1 MATNS
6 VLNADQITKR
16 ALLILHQKLAFIG
29 NINRAYDDSFAQDG
43 AKIGSTLRIRNP
55 NQFVTRSGA
64 SLSVQ
69 NVVETNTSLVVDTQL
84 GVDFEFSSKELTM
97 NIDDYSSRYLE
108 PAMAQLAA
116 RIEANVWADM
126 YKSVANV
133 VDADTVAPA
142 LIHLNR
148 ARKRLTDSLAPP
160 DKRSVL
166 LSTDHTVKFVD
177 AFKGLFQDSTQI
189 KEQYR
194 EGMLGRIA
202 GFDLYES
209 THVSDHTTGTAA
221 KTTGYLSNAVTAQT
235 GASIIVDGGTTTFLV
250 GDVITFAGV
259 FDVHPETKVS
269 TGVLKQFVITANSG
283 TSATTLAISPS
294 IVATGARQ
302 NVSNGIANDQAI
314 VKIGAGANELLNS
327 SMAFHQDAFTFATA
341 DLVLPKGVDMA
352 SRQVYDGISLRFV
365 RDYTIADDQFPARF
379 DVLYG
384 AKAIR
389 PELAVRIHAD
399 G

>member
-1 MATNS
+1 MATNTL
-6 VLNADQITKR
+6 LNADMITKR
-16 ALLILHQKLAFIG
+16 ALLILHQKLTFIG

-43 AKIGSTLRIRNP
+43 AKIGSTLRIRQP
-55 NQFVTRSGA
+55 NQFTVRSGSA
-64 SLSVQ
+64 LSVQ
-69 NVVETNTSLVVDTQL
+69 NVVETNTALTVDTQL

-97 NIDDYSSRYLE
+97 SIDDYAKRYLE
-108 PAMAQLAA
+108 PAMARLAA
-116 RIEANVWADM
+116 QIEANVWSSM

-160 DKRSVL
+160 DNRNVL

-177 AFKGLFQDSTQI
+177 ALKGLFQDSTQI
-189 KEQYR
+189 KDQYR

-209 THVSDHTTGTAA
+209 THVSDHLTGTAA
-221 KTTGYLSNAVTAQT
+221 KTTGYLSNGATQT
-235 GASIIVDGGTTTFLV
+235 GAAIVVDTGTTTFLA
-250 GDVITFAGV
+250 GDVVTFAGV

-269 TGVLKQFVITANSG
+269 TGVLKQFVVTANSG
-283 TSATTLAISPS
+283 TSATSLAISPA
-294 IVATGARQ
+294 IVASGARQ
-302 NVSNGIANDQAI
+302 NVSSAIADNSAV

-327 SMAFHQDAFTFATA
+327 SLAFQKDAFTFATA

-365 RDYTIADDQFPARF
+365 RDYTISDDQFPARF

-384 AKAIR
+384 AAAIR
-389 PELAVRIHAD
+389 PELACRIHAD

>member
-1 MATNS
+1 MATNTL
-6 VLNADQITKR
+6 LNADMITKR
-16 ALLILHQKLAFIG
+16 ALLILHQKLTFIG

-43 AKIGSTLRIRNP
+43 AKIGSTLRIRQP
-55 NQFVTRSGA
+55 NQFTVRSGA

-69 NVVETNTSLVVDTQL
+69 NVVETNVPLTVDTQL

-97 NIDDYSSRYLE
+97 SIDDYAKRYLE
-108 PAMAQLAA
+108 PAMARLAA
-116 RIEANVWADM
+116 QIEANVWTQM
-126 YKSVANV
+126 YRSVAQV
-133 VDADTVAPA
+133 VDADGVAPA

-160 DKRSVL
+160 DNRNVL

-189 KEQYR
+189 KDQYR

-209 THVSDHTTGTAA
+209 THVSDHQTGTAA
-221 KTTGYLSNAVTAQT
+221 AVTAYLSNGVGQSGST
-235 GASIIVDGGTTTFLV
+235 INVDGGTTTFLA
-250 GDVITFAGV
+250 GDIITFAGV
-259 FDVHPETKVS
+259 FDIHPETKVS
-269 TGVLKQFVITANSG
+269 MGVLKQFVVTANSG
-283 TSATTLAISPS
+283 TSATSLAISPA

-302 NVSNGIANDQAI
+302 NVSNTITDNSAVGKLCGAANA
-314 VKIGAGANELLNS
+314 LMNS
-327 SMAFHQDAFTFATA
+327 SMAFHKDAFTFATA
-341 DLVLPKGVDMA
+341 DLVLPKGTDMA

-365 RDYTIADDQFPARF
+365 RDYTISDDQFPARF

-384 AKAIR
+384 AQAIR
-389 PELAVRIHAD
+389 PELACRIHAD

>member
-1 MATNS
+1 MASNT
-6 VLNADQITKR
+6 VLNADMITKR
-16 ALLILHQKLAFIG
+16 ALLILHQKLQFIG
-29 NINRAYDDSFAQDG
+29 NINRAYDDSFAQEG
-43 AKIGSTLRIRNP
+43 AKIGSTLRIRRP
-55 NQFVTRSGA
+55 NQFTTRSGA
-64 SLSVQ
+64 AISVQ
-69 NVVETNTSLVVDTQL
+69 NIVESNTSLTVDTQL

-97 NIDDYSSRYLE
+97 NIDDYAKRYLE

-116 RIEANVWADM
+116 QIEANVWSSM

-148 ARKRLTDSLAPP
+148 ARKRLTDSLAPEG
-160 DKRSVL
+160 DRAVL

-177 AFKGLFQDSTQI
+177 ALKGLFQDSTQI
-189 KEQYR
+189 KDQYR
-194 EGMLGRIA
+194 TGMLGRIA

-209 THVSDHTTGTAA
+209 THVSDHQSGTAA
-221 KTTGYLSNAVTAQT
+221 KTTGYLSNAVSAQT
-235 GASIIVDGGTTTFLV
+235 GASIIVDTGTTTFLA

-269 TGVLKQFVITANSG
+269 TGVLKQFVVTSNSG
-283 TSATTLAISPS
+283 TSATSLAISPA
-294 IVATGARQ
+294 IVASGARQ
-302 NVSNGIANDQAI
+302 NVSNGVANDQAV
-314 VKIGAGANELLNS
+314 VKIGAGASELLNS
-327 SMAFHQDAFTFATA
+327 SLAFHKDAFTFATA

-365 RDYTIADDQFPARF
+365 RDYDISTDQFPARF

-384 AKAIR
+384 AAAIR
-389 PELAVRIHAD
+389 PELACRIHAD

>member
-1 MATNS
+1 MATNTL
-6 VLNADQITKR
+6 LNADMITKR
-16 ALLILHQKLAFIG
+16 ALLILHQKLTFIG

-43 AKIGSTLRIRNP
+43 AKIGSTLRIRQP
-55 NQFVTRSGA
+55 NQFTVRSGA
-64 SLSVQ
+64 ALAVQ
-69 NVVETNTSLVVDTQL
+69 NVVETNVPLTVDTQL

-97 NIDDYSSRYLE
+97 NIDDYAKRYLE
-108 PAMAQLAA
+108 PAMARLAA
-116 RIEANVWADM
+116 QIEANVWAQM
-126 YKSVANV
+126 YKSVANI

-160 DKRSVL
+160 DNRNVL

-177 AFKGLFQDSTQI
+177 ALKGLFQDSTQI

-202 GFDLYES
+202 GFDLFES
-209 THVSDHTTGTAA
+209 THVSDHQSGTAA
-221 KTTGYLSNAVTAQT
+221 AVTAYLSNGATQS
-235 GASIIVDGGTTTFLV
+235 GASIVVDGGTTTFLA
-250 GDVITFAGV
+250 GDIITFAGV

-269 TGVLKQFVITANSG
+269 SGVLKQFVVTANSG
-283 TSATTLAISPS
+283 ASATALAISPA

-302 NVSNGIANDQAI
+302 NVSNTIADNSA
-314 VKIGAGANELLNS
+314 VSKLGGGANALINS
-327 SMAFHQDAFTFATA
+327 SLAFHRDAFTFATA
-341 DLVLPKGVDMA
+341 DLVLPKGTDMA

-365 RDYTIADDQFPARF
+365 RDYTISDDQFPARF

-384 AKAIR
+384 AQAIR
-389 PELAVRIHAD
+389 PELACRIHAD

>member
-1 MATNS
+1 MATNTL
-6 VLNADQITKR
+6 LNADMITKR
-16 ALLILHQKLAFIG
+16 ALLILHQRLTFIG

-43 AKIGSTLRIRNP
+43 AKIGSTLRIRQP
-55 NQFVTRSGA
+55 NQFTVRSGA
-64 SLSVQ
+64 ALAVQ
-69 NVVETNTSLVVDTQL
+69 NVVETNVPLTVDTQL

-97 NIDDYSSRYLE
+97 NIDDYAKRYLE
-108 PAMAQLAA
+108 PAMARLAA
-116 RIEANVWADM
+116 QIEANVWTQM
-126 YKSVANV
+126 SRSVSNV
-133 VDADTVAPA
+133 VDADGVAPA

-160 DKRSVL
+160 DNRNVL

-177 AFKGLFQDSTQI
+177 ALKGLFQDSTQI

-209 THVSDHTTGTAA
+209 THVSDHQTGTAA
-221 KTTGYLSNAVTAQT
+221 AATGYLSNGVGQSGSTIT
-235 GASIIVDGGTTTFLV
+235 VDAGTTTFLV
-250 GDVITFAGV
+250 GDIITFAGV

-269 TGVLKQFVITANSG
+269 MGVLKQFVITANSG
-283 TSATTLAISPS
+283 ASATSLAISPA

-302 NVSNGIANDQAI
+302 NVSNTITDNVAVSKLCG
-314 VKIGAGANELLNS
+314 GANALMNS
-327 SMAFHQDAFTFATA
+327 SMAFHKDAFTFATA
-341 DLVLPKGVDMA
+341 DLVLPKGTDMA

-365 RDYTIADDQFPARF
+365 RDYTISDDQFPARF

-384 AKAIR
+384 AQAIR
-389 PELAVRIHAD
+389 PELACRIHAD

>member
-1 MATNS
+1 MATNTL
-6 VLNADQITKR
+6 LNADMITKR
-16 ALLILHQKLAFIG
+16 ALLILHQKLTFIG

-43 AKIGSTLRIRNP
+43 AKIGSTLRIRQP
-55 NQFVTRSGA
+55 NQFTVRSGSA
-64 SLSVQ
+64 LSVQ
-69 NVVETNTSLVVDTQL
+69 NVVETNTALTVDTQL

-97 NIDDYSSRYLE
+97 NIDDYAKRYLE
-108 PAMAQLAA
+108 PAMARLAA
-116 RIEANVWADM
+116 QIEANVWSSM

-160 DKRSVL
+160 DNRNVL

-177 AFKGLFQDSTQI
+177 ALKGLFQDSTQI
-189 KEQYR
+189 KDQYR

-202 GFDLYES
+202 GFDLFES
-209 THVSDHTTGTAA
+209 THVSDHLTGTAA
-221 KTTGYLSNAVTAQT
+221 KTTGYLSNAVSAQT
-235 GASIIVDGGTTTFLV
+235 GASIIVDTGTTTFLV
-250 GDVITFAGV
+250 GDVVTFAGV

-283 TSATTLAISPS
+283 ASATTLAISPA

-302 NVSNGIANDQAI
+302 NVSNGVANDQAV
-314 VKIGAGANELLNS
+314 VKIGAGASELLNS
-327 SMAFHQDAFTFATA
+327 SMAFHKDAFTFATA
-341 DLVLPKGVDMA
+341 DLVLPKGTDMA

-365 RDYTIADDQFPARF
+365 RDYTISDDQFPARF

-384 AKAIR
+384 AQAIR
-389 PELAVRIHAD
+389 PELACRIHAD

>member
-1 MATNS
+1 MATNTL
-6 VLNADQITKR
+6 LNADMITKR
-16 ALLILHQKLAFIG
+16 ALLILHQKLTFIG

-43 AKIGSTLRIRNP
+43 AKIGSTLRIRQP
-55 NQFVTRSGA
+55 NQFTVRSGA
-64 SLSVQ
+64 ALAVQ
-69 NVVETNTSLVVDTQL
+69 NVVETNVPLTVDTQL

-97 NIDDYSSRYLE
+97 NIDDYAKRYLE
-108 PAMAQLAA
+108 PAMARLAA
-116 RIEANVWADM
+116 QIEANVWVQM
-126 YKSVANV
+126 YKSVANI

-160 DKRSVL
+160 DNRNVL

-177 AFKGLFQDSTQI
+177 ALKGLFQDSTQI

-202 GFDLYES
+202 GFDLFES
-209 THVSDHTTGTAA
+209 THVSDHQSGTAA
-221 KTTGYLSNAVTAQT
+221 AVTGYLTNAATQS
-235 GASIIVDGGTTTFLV
+235 GASIVVDTGTTTFLA
-250 GDVITFAGV
+250 GDIITFAGV

-269 TGVLKQFVITANSG
+269 SGVLKQFVVTANSG
-283 TSATTLAISPS
+283 ASATTLAISPA

-302 NVSNGIANDQAI
+302 NVSNTIADNSA
-314 VKIGAGANELLNS
+314 VSKLGGGASALINS
-327 SMAFHQDAFTFATA
+327 SLAFHRDAFTFATA
-341 DLVLPKGVDMA
+341 DLVLPKGTDMA

-365 RDYTIADDQFPARF
+365 RDYTISDDQFPARF
-379 DVLYG
+379 DVLFG
-384 AKAIR
+384 AAAMR

>member
-1 MATNS
+1 MASNT
-6 VLNADQITKR
+6 VLNADMITKR
-16 ALLILHQKLAFIG
+16 ALLILHQKLQFIS
-29 NINRAYDDSFAQDG
+29 NINRAYDDSFAQEG
-43 AKIGSTLRIRNP
+43 AKIGSTLRIRRP
-55 NQFVTRSGA
+55 NQFTTRSGA
-64 SLSVQ
+64 AISVQ
-69 NVVETNTSLVVDTQL
+69 NITETNTSLTVDTQL

-97 NIDDYSSRYLE
+97 NIDDYAKRYLE

-116 RIEANVWADM
+116 QIEANVWSSM
-126 YKSVANV
+126 YKSVANI

-148 ARKRLTDSLAPP
+148 ARKRLTDSLAPEG
-160 DKRSVL
+160 DRAVL

-177 AFKGLFQDSTQI
+177 ALKGLFQDSTQI
-189 KEQYR
+189 KDQYR
-194 EGMLGRIA
+194 TGMLGRIA

-209 THVSDHTTGTAA
+209 THVSDHLTGTAA
-221 KTTGYLSNAVTAQT
+221 KTSGYLSNGATQI
-235 GASIIVDGGTTTFLV
+235 GASIVVDTGTTSFLA

-269 TGVLKQFVITANSG
+269 TGVLKQFVVTSNSG
-283 TSATTLAISPS
+283 TSATSLAISPT

-302 NVSNGIANDQAI
+302 NVSNAIADNSAI
-314 VKIGAGANELLNS
+314 VKVGAGASELLNS
-327 SMAFHQDAFTFATA
+327 SLAFHKDAFTFATA

-365 RDYTIADDQFPARF
+365 RDYDISTDQFPARF

-384 AKAIR
+384 AAAIR
-389 PELAVRIHAD
+389 PELACRIHAD

>member
-1 MATNS
+1 MASNT
-6 VLNADQITKR
+6 VLNADMITRR
-16 ALLILHQKLAFIG
+16 ALLILHQKLQFIG
-29 NINRAYDDSFAQDG
+29 NINRAYDDSFAQEG
-43 AKIGSTLRIRNP
+43 AKIGSTLRIRRP
-55 NQFVTRSGA
+55 NQFTTRSGA
-64 SLSVQ
+64 ALSVQ
-69 NVVETNTSLVVDTQL
+69 NVVETNTSLTVDTQL

-97 NIDDYSSRYLE
+97 NIDDYASRYLE

-116 RIEANVWADM
+116 QIEANVWAQM

-133 VDADTVAPA
+133 ADADGVAPA

-148 ARKRLTDSLAPP
+148 ARKRLTDSLAPEG
-160 DKRSVL
+160 DRSVL

-177 AFKGLFQDSTQI
+177 ALKGLFQDSTQI
-189 KEQYR
+189 KDQYR
-194 EGMLGRIA
+194 TGMLGRIA

-209 THVSDHTTGTAA
+209 THVSDHLTGTAA
-221 KTTGYLSNAVTAQT
+221 KTTAYLSN
-235 GASIIVDGGTTTFLV
+235 GATQSGAAITVDGGTTTFLV

-283 TSATTLAISPS
+283 TSATSLAISPA

-302 NVSNGIANDQAI
+302 NVSNTVADNSAI
-314 VKIGAGANELLNS
+314 VKVGAGASELLNS
-327 SMAFHQDAFTFATA
+327 SMAFHKDAFTFATA
-341 DLVLPKGVDMA
+341 DLVLPKGVDMS

-365 RDYTIADDQFPARF
+365 RDYDIGTDQFPARF

-384 AKAIR
+384 AAAIR
-389 PELAVRIHAD
+389 PELACRIHAD

>member
-1 MATNS
+1 MATNTL
-6 VLNADQITKR
+6 LNADMITKR
-16 ALLILHQKLAFIG
+16 ALLILHQKLTFIG

-43 AKIGSTLRIRNP
+43 AKIGSTLRIRQP
-55 NQFVTRSGA
+55 NQFTVRSGSA
-64 SLSVQ
+64 LSVQ
-69 NVVETNTSLVVDTQL
+69 NVVETNTALTVDTQL

-97 NIDDYSSRYLE
+97 NIDAYAKRYLE
-108 PAMAQLAA
+108 PAMARLAA
-116 RIEANVWADM
+116 QIEANVWSSM

-160 DKRSVL
+160 DNRNVL

-177 AFKGLFQDSTQI
+177 ALKGLFQDSTQI
-189 KEQYR
+189 KDQYR

-209 THVSDHTTGTAA
+209 THVSDHLTGTAA
-221 KTTGYLSNAVTAQT
+221 KITGYLSNGATQT
-235 GASIIVDGGTTTFLV
+235 GAAIVVDTGTTTFLA
-250 GDVITFAGV
+250 GDVVTFAGV

-269 TGVLKQFVITANSG
+269 TGVLKQFVVTANSG
-283 TSATTLAISPS
+283 TSATSLAISPA
-294 IVATGARQ
+294 IVASGARQ
-302 NVSNGIANDQAI
+302 NVSSAIADNSAV

-327 SMAFHQDAFTFATA
+327 SLAFQKDAFTFATA

-365 RDYTIADDQFPARF
+365 RDYTISDDQFPARF

-384 AKAIR
+384 AAAIR
-389 PELAVRIHAD
+389 PELACRIHAD

>member
-1 MATNS
+1 MATNTL
-6 VLNADQITKR
+6 LNADMITKR
-16 ALLILHQKLAFIG
+16 ALLILHQKLTFIG

-43 AKIGSTLRIRNP
+43 AKIGSTLRIRQP
-55 NQFVTRSGA
+55 NQFTVRSGA

-69 NVVETNTSLVVDTQL
+69 NVVETNVPLTVDTQL

-97 NIDDYSSRYLE
+97 NIDDYAKRYLE
-108 PAMAQLAA
+108 PAMARLAA
-116 RIEANVWADM
+116 QIEANVWTQM
-126 YKSVANV
+126 YRSVAQV
-133 VDADTVAPA
+133 VDADGVAPA

-160 DKRSVL
+160 DNRNVL

-189 KEQYR
+189 KDQYR

-209 THVSDHTTGTAA
+209 THVSDHQTGTAA
-221 KTTGYLSNAVTAQT
+221 AVTAYLSNGVGQSGST
-235 GASIIVDGGTTTFLV
+235 INVDGGTTTFLA
-250 GDVITFAGV
+250 GDIITFAGV
-259 FDVHPETKVS
+259 FDIHPETKVS
-269 TGVLKQFVITANSG
+269 MGVLKQFVVTANSG
-283 TSATTLAISPS
+283 TSATSLAISPA

-302 NVSNGIANDQAI
+302 NVSNTITDNSAVGKLCGAANA
-314 VKIGAGANELLNS
+314 LMNS
-327 SMAFHQDAFTFATA
+327 SMAFHKDAFTFATA
-341 DLVLPKGVDMA
+341 DLVLPKGTDMA

-365 RDYTIADDQFPARF
+365 RDYTISDDQFPARF

-384 AKAIR
+384 AQAIR
-389 PELAVRIHAD
+389 PELACRIHAD

>member
-1 MATNS
+1 M
-6 VLNADQITKR
+6 ITRR
-16 ALLILHQKLAFIG
+16 ALLILHQKLTFIG
-29 NINRAYDDSFAQDG
+29 NINRQYDDSFAQEG
-43 AKIGSTLRIRNP
+43 AKIGSTLRIRLP
-55 NQFVTRSGA
+55 NQFTTRTGAALSTQDVT
-64 SLSVQ
+64 
-69 NVVETNTSLVVDTQL
+69 ETNTSLTVDSQI
-84 GVDFEFSSKELTM
+84 GVDFTFSSKELTM
-97 NIDDYSSRYLE
+97 NIDDYAARYLE

-116 RIEANVWADM
+116 KIEANVWTDC
-126 YKSVANV
+126 YKAVANM

-142 LIHLNR
+142 LVHLNR
-148 ARKRLTDSLAPP
+148 ARKRLTDSLAPVS
-160 DKRSVL
+160 DRAVL

-177 AFKGLFQDSTQI
+177 ALKGLFQDSTQI

-202 GFDLYES
+202 GFDMYES

-221 KTTGYLSNAVTAQT
+221 KTTGYLSN
-235 GASIIVDGGTTTFLV
+235 GATQSGATITVDTGTTSFLV

-283 TSATTLAISPS
+283 TSATSLAISPA
-294 IVATGARQ
+294 IVATGAKQ
-302 NVSNGIANDQAI
+302 NVSNTVADNSAV
-314 VKIGAGANELLNS
+314 VKVGAGASELLNS
-327 SMAFHQDAFTFATA
+327 SMAFHKDAFTFATA

-384 AKAIR
+384 SKAIR
-389 PELAVRIHAD
+389 PELACRIHAD

>member
-1 MATNS
+1 MATNTL
-6 VLNADQITKR
+6 LNADMITKR
-16 ALLILHQKLAFIG
+16 ALLILHQKLTFIG

-43 AKIGSTLRIRNP
+43 AKIGSTLRIRQP
-55 NQFVTRSGA
+55 NQFTVRSGSA
-64 SLSVQ
+64 LSVQ
-69 NVVETNTSLVVDTQL
+69 NVVETNTALTVDTQL

-97 NIDDYSSRYLE
+97 NIDDYAKRYLE
-108 PAMAQLAA
+108 PAMARLAA
-116 RIEANVWADM
+116 QIEANVWSSM

-160 DKRSVL
+160 DNRNVL

-177 AFKGLFQDSTQI
+177 ALKGLFQDSTQI
-189 KEQYR
+189 KDQYR

-209 THVSDHTTGTAA
+209 THVSDHLTGTAA
-221 KTTGYLSNAVTAQT
+221 KTTGYLSNGATQT
-235 GASIIVDGGTTTFLV
+235 GAAIVVDTGTTTFLA
-250 GDVITFAGV
+250 GDVVTFAGV

-269 TGVLKQFVITANSG
+269 TGVLKQFVVTANSG
-283 TSATTLAISPS
+283 TSATSLAISPA
-294 IVATGARQ
+294 IVASGARQ
-302 NVSNGIANDQAI
+302 NVSSAIADNSAV

-327 SMAFHQDAFTFATA
+327 SLAFQKDAFTFATA

-365 RDYTIADDQFPARF
+365 RDYTISDDQFPARF

-384 AKAIR
+384 AAAIR
-389 PELAVRIHAD
+389 PELACRIHAD